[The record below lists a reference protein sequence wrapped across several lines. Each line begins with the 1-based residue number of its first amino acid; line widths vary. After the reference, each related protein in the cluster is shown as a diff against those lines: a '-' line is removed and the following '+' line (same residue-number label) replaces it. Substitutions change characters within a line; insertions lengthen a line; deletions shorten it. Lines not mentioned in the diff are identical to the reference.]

1 MSFDIYTINIR
12 VSIRVRGL
20 HLFFYLV
27 YGCFQLGVPKK
38 SQNKIAA
45 MNVELAKLDETMP
58 DDSNPEEPSVPGK
71 VVPLAFHSRHVYII
85 GLYIVLG
92 PSKFK
97 YMPWPFVFCLHTCP
111 TFPDLCCCAG
121 APVIAAPATG
131 AFAAGHRAGGLTMEV
146 ESKKPAGIGKARAR
160 QPQSVAAIG
169 GSSESLE
176 SPWQDAQ
183 PKPEDL
189 ENHQT

>member
-1 MSFDIYTINIR
+1 MFWKHLYKFFD
-12 VSIRVRGL
+12 
-20 HLFFYLV
+20 LV
-27 YGCFQLGVPKK
+27 YGCFQLGVPKE

-45 MNVELAKLDETMP
+45 MNAELAKLDETMP

-92 PSKFK
+92 PSTFK
-97 YMPWPFVFCLHTCP
+97 YSPWPFVFCLPTCP
-111 TFPDLCCCAG
+111 TFPDLCCCTG

-160 QPQSVAAIG
+160 QPQSVAAIR

-189 ENHQT
+189 ETPPNMKLTTNKKKPFF